1 MTKRLKFIGFLAV
14 AIMAM
19 SAVAASAAS
28 AANFGTESAPTFLK
42 GVQETKNVFTV
53 SGGTVKCTGAEFTSA
68 EIKNKEE
75 TSITVHPTYTGCT
88 AFGQAATVNTTG
100 CNYILTATSTTT
112 GGVVVECE
120 KTIVGGKEVE
130 DKIVVTANTAGCTIT
145 VKAQTPTNNMVD
157 YENKGSG
164 ATASVLVTSTVEGL
178 TYESTGGICGAPG
191 NNGTYTGSVLTKGYN
206 TAGFVTQHGIFV
218 V

>member
-1 MTKRLKFIGFLAV
+1 MTNRLKFIGFLAV

-28 AANFGTESAPTFLK
+28 AANFGTQSAPTFLK

-53 SGGTVKCTGAEFTSA
+53 TGGTVKCTGAEFTSA

-75 TSITVHPTYTGCT
+75 SAITVHPEYTGCT
-88 AFGQAATVNTTG
+88 AFGQAATVDTGTISDG

-112 GGVVVECE
+112 GGVTIECE
-120 KTIVGGKEVE
+120 AGNN
-130 DKIVVTANTAGCTIT
+130 IVVTATTAACTIT
-145 VKAQTPTNNMVD
+145 VGGQVPTNNMID
-157 YENKGSG
+157 YENRGSG
-164 ATASVLVTSTVEGL
+164 AIADVLVTSTVEGIKY
-178 TYESTGGICGAPG
+178 TSSGGICGASG
-191 NNGTYTGSVLTKGYN
+191 TNGTYTGSVLTKGYN